1 MLSRNECIPY
11 HAWFPSMLSHRFLE
25 GRKILMCRLRWRCS
39 RYEHASYQFRRHKP
53 QAVYISCSSC
63 KFCSKR
69 QRIAEATAALVR
81 GPPLLTKNDPVMRC
95 AFDANS
101 ILASKSAALVWMSKS
116 KRKKTPAALPFFPSV
131 RKRRRKRGR
140 VIRRGRFVRLSN
152 TA

>member
-1 MLSRNECIPY
+1 
-11 HAWFPSMLSHRFLE
+11 
-25 GRKILMCRLRWRCS
+25 MCRLRWRCS

-116 KRKKTPAALPFFPSV
+116 KRKKTPAALPLLFFFGNGKENAAASFDAVGSFDSV
-131 RKRRRKRGR
+131 TRPEHVWPLLSAHQHNACSG
-140 VIRRGRFVRLSN
+140 FLYVR
-152 TA
+152 T